1 MTRMLEA
8 TNTVV
13 AVVGTTA
20 TFLFGG
26 WDIAMTS
33 LLVLMAVDY
42 ATGLMKGYVN
52 KDLNSITSMRGLFKK
67 VIILLILIVGVSL
80 DRMLGNGDYMF
91 RTLVCFFYI
100 SNEALSIIE
109 NAAELGVPVPAQI
122 KSALEQLKNNEK
134 EMK

>member
-13 AVVGTTA
+13 AVIGTTA